1 MVDESRIRE
10 RQEEHRRSVEEQAE
24 IVRAIARDIS
34 AMDET
39 SVHTRE
45 LIAVSR
51 ELIARLDRLLA
62 KDAFSQKF
70 PG

>member
-1 MVDESRIRE
+1 MANESKRE
-10 RQEEHRRSVEEQAE
+10 KQEYKRGLEEQAE

-34 AMDET
+34 AMDE
-39 SVHTRE
+39 SSIYTRE

-62 KDAFSQKF
+62 K
-70 PG
+70 